1 MEPDAG
7 GVYATSH
14 NLSDL
19 ATWDQRANCILGSE
33 KHKMVEK
40 RAAIDRIATNAR
52 RNTITGAH
60 WSGPRFFGLLA
71 AGAERPSNG
80 GRDG

>member
-1 MEPDAG
+1 MA
-7 GVYATSH
+7 A
-14 NLSDL
+14 
-19 ATWDQRANCILGSE
+19 QRGFELLNPA
-33 KHKMVEK
+33 K
-40 RAAIDRIATNAR
+40 R
-52 RNTITGAH
+52 ITGAH